1 MKVTKKILAEYLDNQ
16 RIAYDEIKQIGSKQ
30 LFIVNKGLTQY
41 LFSYYTVIASREIGQ
56 VWVVTTKKY
65 SVTTS
70 RQLRQYLNNKQFI
83 YGTHRELIK

>member
-56 VWVVTTKKY
+56 VWIVTTKKY

-70 RQLRQYLNNKQFI
+70 KQITQYLRNNQFI
-83 YGTHRELIK
+83 YGTPKELIK